1 MEKSMII
8 KKIGEILTK
17 TLKHNNFEINESLS
31 ADDVEGWD
39 SLTHMLIITEV
50 EKEFNIKFK
59 LKELNKLQNVGSLIE
74 LVQMKIQ

>member
-1 MEKSMII
+1 MEKSLII
-8 KKIGEILTK
+8 SKIGEILTK
-17 TLKHNNFEINESLS
+17 TLKHNNFEISESLS
-31 ADDVEGWD
+31 ADEVEGWD